1 MIELNII
8 YVLFFFTLVMLQTIV
23 GIGILVLGTPILLIL
38 NYNIVETISILLPI
52 SIFTSLLN
60 LIYFKYINK
69 IELLGLGNNIK
80 RSFFKICIPAIFL
93 GIFLLKYYQDIINFK
108 ILVSLLILTT
118 LIIKKYFNNYFLTF
132 SDFRKKIML
141 FGIGLVH
148 GVSNSGGT
156 LLSIFILNINK
167 NLKTKTRYSLT
178 FFYFFLALLQYS
190 IFLFFFQKIILL
202 NLLTNLILIIISGV
216 LVGNLLIKYIND
228 KKFNFLIEVLTLIA
242 AIFLIINNYNS

>member
-8 YVLFFFTLVMLQTIV
+8 HVLLFFTLVMLQTIV
-23 GIGILVLGTPILLIL
+23 GIGVLVLGTPILLIL

-52 SIFTSLLN
+52 SILTSLLN

-69 IELLGLGNNIK
+69 ISLLGLGNGVK
-80 RSFFKICIPAIFL
+80 TSFFTICIPAIFL
-93 GIFLLKYYQDIINFK
+93 GIVLLKYYQEIINFK
-108 ILVSLLILTT
+108 ILVSLLILIS
-118 LIIKKYFNNYFLTF
+118 LIIKKNFNNYFLML
-132 SDFRKKIML
+132 SDSKKKIML

-178 FFYFFLALLQYS
+178 FFYFFLAFLQYS
-190 IFLFFFQKIILL
+190 IFIYFFQNIILL
-202 NLLTNLILIIISGV
+202 NLLTNLILIILSGV
-216 LVGNLLIKYIND
+216 LVGNLLVKYIDD
-228 KKFNFLIEVLTLIA
+228 KKFNSLIEVLTLITV
-242 AIFLIINNYNS
+242 IFLIINNYNN